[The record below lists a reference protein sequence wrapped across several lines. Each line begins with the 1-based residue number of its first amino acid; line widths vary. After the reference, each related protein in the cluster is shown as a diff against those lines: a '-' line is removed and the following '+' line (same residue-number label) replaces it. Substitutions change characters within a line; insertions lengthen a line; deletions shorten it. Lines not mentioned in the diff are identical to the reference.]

1 MKKSISHSTV
11 IMNVFCIL
19 LFSIFIA
26 SCAPSAPK
34 PPRLYSASELE
45 HHPKDANGNPEGY
58 KVLYSRTGINSVDYV
73 KASDLEKYEAK
84 NTVAGADNLVL
95 MPYKKGETLQFH
107 ITAAWAKEEQNPFKN
122 STDFFAYLKEW
133 SENLNELIIK

>member
-58 KVLYSRTGINSVDYV
+58 KVVYSRTGINSVDYV

-84 NTVAGADNLVL
+84 KKEYDEYQRKKVL
-95 MPYKKGETLQFH
+95 
-107 ITAAWAKEEQNPFKN
+107 KEEYGRDN
-122 STDFFAYLKEW
+122 
-133 SENLNELIIK
+133 